1 MTLVLGIVGHPL
13 NHSVSVPMHM
23 SAIFT
28 LGIDY
33 VYMSFDILPDNLSH
47 AVSQFKKE
55 HIKGFNVTIPYKE
68 AIMLYL
74 DSVDEHASRIGA
86 VNTVNNESGRLKG
99 YNTDG
104 IGYIKSLGEQT
115 GFDPCGKHVLMI
127 GAGGAARAIAF
138 SLLEAGVKRLIIVNR
153 TIDRAQKLAQHL
165 GSYFPEANLQALS
178 IEYMNA
184 LPYKELDLIVNTTP
198 VGMKNIKQTDIDGS
212 ISLLAADGSLLDKN
226 TIVSDI
232 VYNPLET
239 PLLKRAKHA
248 GLKTHDGAG
257 MLVYQGAESFKIWTG
272 VQPPVD
278 VMRQAVLRA
287 LQEHH

>member
-1 MTLVLGIVGHPL
+1 
-13 NHSVSVPMHM
+13 M

-33 VYMSFDILPDNLSH
+33 VYMSFDILPQNVAH
-47 AVSQFKKE
+47 AVVQFKKE

-68 AIMLYL
+68 IIMPYL
-74 DSVDEHASRIGA
+74 DGVDEYASRIGA
-86 VNTVNNESGRLKG
+86 VNTVNNENGRLKG

-104 IGYIKSLGEQT
+104 VGYVKSLREQT
-115 GFDPCGKHVLMI
+115 GFDPRGMKVLMI
-127 GAGGAARAIAF
+127 GAGGAAKAVAF
-138 SLLEAGVKRLIIVNR
+138 SLLEAGVHTIIIANR
-153 TIDRAQKLAQHL
+153 TLERADALCRHLHIYFSGASAQCIGMPDINTIDHKTI
-165 GSYFPEANLQALS
+165 NLV
-178 IEYMNA
+178 I
-184 LPYKELDLIVNTTP
+184 NTTSL
-198 VGMKNIKQTDIDGS
+198 GMKGAGDID
-212 ISLLAADGSLLDKN
+212 IDLTDFKN
-226 TIVSDI
+226 DTVVSDI

-239 PLLKRAKHA
+239 PLLKRAGQA

-287 LQEHH
+287 LQERH

>member
-13 NHSVSVPMHM
+13 DHSVSVPMHM
-23 SAIFT
+23 SAIFS

-33 VYMSFDILPDNLSH
+33 VYMSFDILPENLSH
-47 AVSQFKKE
+47 AVAQFRKE

-68 AIMLYL
+68 EIMPYL
-74 DSVDEHASRIGA
+74 DSIDGYAGRIGA
-86 VNTVNNESGRLKG
+86 VNTVNNENGRLKG

-104 IGYIKSLGEQT
+104 IGYVRSLGEQT
-115 GFDPCGKHVLMI
+115 GFDPRGKQVLMI
-127 GAGGAARAIAF
+127 GAGGAAKAVAF
-138 SLLEAGVKRLIIVNR
+138 SLLEAGIKRLIIVNR
-153 TIDRAQKLAQHL
+153 TLDRAQKLAQHL
-165 GSYFPEANLQALS
+165 ESYFPKQILQALS

-184 LPYKELDLIVNTTP
+184 IAYKGLDLIVNTTP
-198 VGMKNIKQTDIDGS
+198 VGMKNIKQTDIDGL
-212 ISLLAADGSLLDKN
+212 ITLLEADGSLFNKD

-239 PLLKRAKHA
+239 PFLKRAKQA
-248 GLKTHDGAG
+248 GLRTHDGAG
-257 MLVYQGAESFKIWTG
+257 MLVYQGAESFKLWTG

>member
-1 MTLVLGIVGHPL
+1 MTSVLGIVGHPL
-13 NHSVSVPMHM
+13 DHSVSVPMHM

-33 VYMSFDILPDNLSH
+33 VYMSFDILPGNVAH
-47 AVSQFKKE
+47 AVVQFKKE

-68 AIMLYL
+68 IIMPYL
-74 DSVDEHASRIGA
+74 DGVDEYASRVGA
-86 VNTVNNESGRLKG
+86 VNTVNNENGRLKG

-104 IGYIKSLGEQT
+104 TGYVKSLREQT
-115 GFDPCGKHVLMI
+115 GLDPRGKKVLMI
-127 GAGGAARAIAF
+127 GAGGAAKAVAF
-138 SLLEAGVKRLIIVNR
+138 SLLEAGVQTIIIANR
-153 TIDRAQKLAQHL
+153 TPERAESLCRHLKIYFSGASSQCIGMPDINTIDHKAI
-165 GSYFPEANLQALS
+165 NLV
-178 IEYMNA
+178 I
-184 LPYKELDLIVNTTP
+184 NTTSL
-198 VGMKNIKQTDIDGS
+198 GMKGAGDID
-212 ISLLAADGSLLDKN
+212 IDLTDFEND
-226 TIVSDI
+226 TVVSDI

-239 PLLKRAKHA
+239 PLLKRAGQA

-257 MLVYQGAESFKIWTG
+257 MLVYQGAESFRIWTG